1 MLNCK
6 LYACDY
12 SYYYS
17 KKRSLIWDKLHQNNI
32 EQTCLEQLSYLQLH
46 LAASDSTYL
55 FCTQIEVLRRNQ
67 SADSTASIPYTYQ
80 NERLNSP
87 QE

>member
-1 MLNCK
+1 MPVTIHIIIFRK
-6 LYACDY
+6 EV
-12 SYYYS
+12 
-17 KKRSLIWDKLHQNNI
+17 WDKLHHKNI

-46 LAASDSTYL
+46 LQASDSTYL

-67 SADSTASIPYTYQ
+67 SADSTVSIPYTYQ
-80 NERLNSP
+80 NERLNSH